1 MEKVFGKCKKSLGF
15 CTDGIYCQSFLENCT
30 SCHQRITVQHF
41 NLSIT
46 SGVFPNCW
54 KIARVALIFKSGQS
68 DNRSNYRPIIFSML
82 SFLSRIFEKLVL
94 NQLYAHLD
102 KNKLIYYK

>member
-15 CTDGIYCQSFLENCT
+15 CTDGIANHFLKIALPVIGESLCN
-30 SCHQRITVQHF
+30 IY
-41 NLSIT
+41 NLSIA
-46 SGVFPNCW
+46 SGVFPDCW
-54 KIARVALIFKSGQS
+54 KIARVAPIFKSGQS
-68 DNRSNYRPIIFSML
+68 DNRSNHRPIIFSML

-94 NQLYAHLD
+94 NQLYAYLD